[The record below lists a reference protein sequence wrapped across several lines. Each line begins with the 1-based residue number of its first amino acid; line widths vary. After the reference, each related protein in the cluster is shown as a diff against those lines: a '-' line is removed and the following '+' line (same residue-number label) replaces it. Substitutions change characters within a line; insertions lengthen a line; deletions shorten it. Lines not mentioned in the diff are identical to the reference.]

1 MLSDEKFM
9 KRGIELAQLAQGNV
23 APNPMVGAVI
33 VYNNKIIGEGYHQ
46 QFGGPHAEVNAV
58 NNVED
63 QSLLSQSTIY
73 VTLEPC
79 SHFGKT
85 PPCVDLIIK
94 HKFKRVVIGARDP
107 YAEVNGNGIQQL
119 ENNGIDTTLNCLE
132 NECRNLNKHFFT
144 FHEKK
149 RPYIFLKW
157 AQTIN
162 GKIDNG
168 SNDQKITWISSS
180 ESKTLVHQWRKQ
192 HQAILIGKNT
202 VENDNPSLTVRA
214 VNGRNP
220 IRIILDSDASLKL
233 DYNVFNN
240 EAKTIVFNLIKQE
253 KINNIEF
260 IQLNN
265 MSIEAIIKK
274 LTELNIISVLI
285 EGGAQTLQS
294 FIDTD
299 LWDEIAILEGT
310 PIFNEGTNAPI
321 LNKKSNYSFEY
332 FGDTVSIYSKNKN
345 I

>member
-1 MLSDEKFM
+1 MR
-9 KRGIELAQLAQGNV
+9 RGIELALLGQGNV

-33 VYNNKIIGEGYHQ
+33 VYNDKIIGEGYHL

-58 NNVED
+58 NSVQDN
-63 QSLLSQSTIY
+63 SLLPQSTIY

-94 HKFKRVVIGARDP
+94 HKFKRVVIGSRDP
-107 YAEVNGNGIQQL
+107 YAEVNGNGIERLKQN
-119 ENNGIDTTLNCLE
+119 EIDITLNCLE
-132 NECRNLNKHFFT
+132 EECRNLNKHFFT
-144 FHEKK
+144 FHEQR
-149 RPYIFLKW
+149 RPFIFLKW

-168 SNDQKITWISSS
+168 ANDQKITWISSP

-192 HQAILIGKNT
+192 YQAILIGKNT

-214 VNGRNP
+214 VNGKNP
-220 IRIILDSDASLKL
+220 IRIILDSNASLKL

-240 EAKTIVFNLIKQE
+240 EAKTYVFNLIREE
-253 KINNIEF
+253 KIDNVEF

-274 LTELNIISVLI
+274 LTELNIISILI
-285 EGGAQTLQS
+285 EGGTQTLQS

-299 LWDEIAILEGT
+299 LWDEVAVLEGKT
-310 PIFNEGTNAPI
+310 TFNEGTNAPI

-332 FGDTVSIYSKNKN
+332 FGDTVSLYSKNEK